1 MKTYY
6 ELWNNLINK
15 VDSGKLSTIQ
25 RDWTEGKVP
34 DLPFFIVNQ
43 QEVKSHIQNKLM
55 NIDGQRMETTIIQAQ
70 YGDGKT
76 NIFKYLELYFKNY
89 KDNNIYFIYCRAN
102 PDQTDLCMFLM
113 QHLQVSCFEL
123 LKNQIKE
130 LSSIKD
136 FDYADLACQFEA
148 DFSFIKEYT
157 KALFNPENTDD
168 TLENLI
174 FLGTGR
180 LYSQAMFAKYNLVKL
195 TDFNRREIFVLFMNI
210 LASAGV
216 HVVFAIDELEKIHD
230 KSAKRMAHFFTSYRE
245 LLDLFN
251 KIRGHYIITAITN
264 SVNIESLSQPFFERV
279 SKDIIKIETLKEEND
294 IRDLV
299 NLMSNLLGKKVELK
313 QMTTLL
319 GKIKRKKTELNNR
332 RLVQFI
338 SESLKSLGQDI
349 KTETLIDALKQN
361 DTIYSLFIET
371 KTRIENE
378 DGFSNL
384 SRAFFDPL
392 EYYLTA
398 LGYNMN
404 NNSYRR
410 TYQAVVDD
418 DTHRAF
424 FFLFNDSSKIKERLI
439 YFFEEKNISEF
450 VVFVPEN
457 LDVNYAQLEISGA
470 DISIV
475 DYEPENL
482 FVLLN
487 MYRWNFDKQK
497 GISKFLSLATKNTFD

>member
-1 MKTYY
+1 M
-6 ELWNNLINK
+6 
-15 VDSGKLSTIQ
+15 
-25 RDWTEGKVP
+25 
-34 DLPFFIVNQ
+34 
-43 QEVKSHIQNKLM
+43 
-55 NIDGQRMETTIIQAQ
+55 
-70 YGDGKT
+70 
-76 NIFKYLELYFKNY
+76 
-89 KDNNIYFIYCRAN
+89 
-102 PDQTDLCMFLM
+102 
-113 QHLQVSCFEL
+113 
-123 LKNQIKE
+123 
-130 LSSIKD
+130 
-136 FDYADLACQFEA
+136 
-148 DFSFIKEYT
+148 
-157 KALFNPENTDD
+157 
-168 TLENLI
+168 
-174 FLGTGR
+174 
-180 LYSQAMFAKYNLVKL
+180 
-195 TDFNRREIFVLFMNI
+195 
-210 LASAGV
+210 
-216 HVVFAIDELEKIHD
+216 
-230 KSAKRMAHFFTSYRE
+230 
-245 LLDLFN
+245 
-251 KIRGHYIITAITN
+251 
-264 SVNIESLSQPFFERV
+264 
-279 SKDIIKIETLKEEND
+279 
-294 IRDLV
+294 
-299 NLMSNLLGKKVELK
+299 
-313 QMTTLL
+313 
-319 GKIKRKKTELNNR
+319 
-332 RLVQFI
+332 
-338 SESLKSLGQDI
+338 
-349 KTETLIDALKQN
+349 IDALKQN

-378 DGFSNL
+378 DSFSNL

-497 GISKFLSLATKNTFD
+497 EISKFLSLATKNTFD

>member
-1 MKTYY
+1 
-6 ELWNNLINK
+6 
-15 VDSGKLSTIQ
+15 
-25 RDWTEGKVP
+25 
-34 DLPFFIVNQ
+34 
-43 QEVKSHIQNKLM
+43 
-55 NIDGQRMETTIIQAQ
+55 
-70 YGDGKT
+70 
-76 NIFKYLELYFKNY
+76 
-89 KDNNIYFIYCRAN
+89 
-102 PDQTDLCMFLM
+102 
-113 QHLQVSCFEL
+113 
-123 LKNQIKE
+123 
-130 LSSIKD
+130 
-136 FDYADLACQFEA
+136 
-148 DFSFIKEYT
+148 
-157 KALFNPENTDD
+157 
-168 TLENLI
+168 
-174 FLGTGR
+174 
-180 LYSQAMFAKYNLVKL
+180 MFAKYNLVKL

-299 NLMSNLLGKKVELK
+299 NLMSNLLGKKIKPK

-497 GISKFLSLATKNTFD
+497 EISKFLSLATKNTFD